1 MKTNAATK
9 YIIISIILLAFG
21 GLTAFFVME
30 DVDLG
35 FFKISSVST
44 LMGKKTEVAASQKS
58 VDEQES
64 AYDSAIATEKTEEKN
79 FKKAKEEY
87 DAISDDTIKMINEA
101 TTEENYNLE
110 YMWVKLG
117 NYAKSNNLTILV
129 TEPGGTAPSDESKS
143 TAKTPGGAVTS
154 AATTAA
160 GTTAADGTATTTT
173 PAAGTTA
180 ADGTAATTTP
190 AVTGPVLSGTEDA
203 AASATD
209 GAATMKIQVKGSYMD
224 ISDFIFEVENDKALR
239 FKLDNI
245 SIEYVSGTTIKANFD
260 VKNLIIKK

>member
-44 LMGKKTEVAASQKS
+44 LMGKKTEVAASQKN
-58 VDEQES
+58 VEEQES

-87 DAISDDTIKMINEA
+87 ESISDDTINMINEA

-154 AATTAA
+154 AATSAA
-160 GTTAADGTATTTT
+160 GTTAADGTAATTT
-173 PAAGTTA
+173 PAGT
-180 ADGTAATTTP
+180 TAATTTP
-190 AVTGPVLSGTEDA
+190 AVTGPVLSGTEDV

-260 VKNLIIKK
+260 VKNLVIKK